1 MNLLID
7 QREPSDLQEPDWT
20 PQPEE
25 PPAAPILEEPTMTR
39 SPETPLDYYNF
50 EEPEGHKRGILG
62 PILIILLLLAA
73 IGAAAYY
80 GFFYRPQELGDF
92 HKAAQTTSPAT
103 NETAPAVSTPVPVE
117 SAPAVVTPAGNA
129 AVQESPSTS
138 VPTTKP
144 RETAVTPP
152 AESTSGSPL
161 ASAAALLGGI
171 LAARPAD
178 LQVSTLILDP
188 NSFSAEVSAGS
199 RSVIENYTTALK
211 NNVRGGLNAS
221 PSSGYY
227 SGARAL
233 VTGSFPELNTATTP
247 VIDSQGLVQIRQG
260 LRTAANA
267 EGLKVIE
274 ISQAREMVRDG
285 AAWTPIF
292 VKVTGREEQFES
304 YCTRLAAELPLMR
317 LEKIILQARG
327 QEVAA
332 VIRFEAQTR

>member
-25 PPAAPILEEPTMTR
+25 PPIAPILEEPTMTK
-39 SPETPLDYYNF
+39 SAETPLDYYNF

-80 GFFYRPQELGDF
+80 GFFYKPQEMGEL
-92 HKAAQTTSPAT
+92 HKVTQTTLPPAT
-103 NETAPAVSTPVPVE
+103 EPEPAVTTPAAIE
-117 SAPAVVTPAGNA
+117 SAPTAESQPATTSEPTPATPSST
-129 AVQESPSTS
+129 VQ
-138 VPTTKP
+138 
-144 RETAVTPP
+144 TPP
-152 AESTSGSPL
+152 AESATGSPL
-161 ASAAALLGGI
+161 ARAAALLGGI
-171 LAARPAD
+171 LSARPAD

-188 NSFSAEVSAGS
+188 NSFSAEVSAGD
-199 RSVIENYTTALK
+199 RSVIESYAAALK
-211 NNVRGGLNAS
+211 NSVPGGLTSS

-233 VTGSFPELNTATTP
+233 VSGSFPELNAAPTP
-247 VIDSQGLVQIRQG
+247 VIDGQALVQIRQA
-260 LRTAANA
+260 LRSVAGEA
-267 EGLKVIE
+267 GLKVIE
-274 ISQAREMVRDG
+274 ISQAREMVREG
-285 AAWTPIF
+285 SAWTPLF

-304 YCTRLAAELPLMR
+304 YCTRLAAGLPLMR

-327 QEVAA
+327 QEIAG